1 MSRKIV
7 HTHRPPSPRHPPS
20 AMSTSAFAAVFVL
33 WGRGRQQAPRLFQA
47 ASNNMLAPQPDPG
60 RASKQT
66 SSAGGVF
73 LGLSNKSI
81 WEDGWA
87 WGLGGWSGHNLRPVL
102 KFLEQADLTF
112 LTSCCS
118 VLFCVV
124 FIWFGDLL
132 FNFILPSDLYWE
144 FI

>member
-1 MSRKIV
+1 MHVSRKIV
-7 HTHRPPSPRHPPS
+7 RTHRPPPHFSSENCFSKPSAAVCLCCGGGGGSRHP
-20 AMSTSAFAAVFVL
+20 
-33 WGRGRQQAPRLFQA
+33 LFQA

-60 RASKQT
+60 RASRQT

-81 WEDGWA
+81 WEGGWP
-87 WGLGGWSGHNLRPVL
+87 WGSGWSGHNLRPVL
-102 KFLEQADLTF
+102 KYLEQVDLNF

-118 VLFCVV
+118 LLLCVV

-132 FNFILPSDLYWE
+132 FNFIFPSDLYWQ